1 MTHVL
6 TRKQTDAQ
14 GERHLKMESEI
25 GVMHPQAKE
34 HLELL
39 EAGRDKEGS
48 YQRNFRESMA
58 LSTP

>member
-6 TRKQTDAQ
+6 PRKQTDAQ
-14 GERHLKMESEI
+14 GERHMKMENEI

-34 HLELL
+34 YLELL

-48 YQRNFRESMA
+48 YQRNFRGSMA